1 MKALNKYMYIVIPI
15 LMVSIG
21 VKGQTN
27 YKLTSVQ
34 KLEVAGTST
43 LHDWTMP
50 TETAEGTAT
59 IDADN
64 NTLNGVSQL
73 TVTIKA
79 ETLKSGK
86 SGMDDNAYKALKT
99 KKYPEITFNLKQVK
113 SITKKS
119 DHYLVDAVGTFTIA
133 GESRTVSVQAKA
145 YLTTSTIKFTGSK
158 DLKLTDFNI
167 DPPTALLGTVKTGD
181 DITINYNLIFKTK

>member
-1 MKALNKYMYIVIPI
+1 MKALNKYLFILIPMLI
-15 LMVSIG
+15 ISIG

-27 YKLTSVQ
+27 YKLSSVE

-50 TETAEGTAT
+50 TETAEGTASMEVE
-59 IDADN
+59 N
-64 NTLNGVSQL
+64 STLKSISNLS
-73 TVTIKA
+73 VTMEA

-99 KKYPEITFNLKQVK
+99 KKYPDITFNLKQVK

-145 YLTTSTIKFTGSK
+145 YPTTSTVKFTGSK

-167 DPPTALLGTVKTGD
+167 DPPTALLGTVKTGNE
-181 DITINYNLIFKTK
+181 ITINFNLIFKTK

>member
-1 MKALNKYMYIVIPI
+1 MKVFNKYLYFMIPI
-15 LMVSIG
+15 LVISIG

-27 YKLTSVQ
+27 YNLSSVK

-50 TETAEGTAT
+50 TETAEGTAS
-59 IDADN
+59 IDIDD
-64 NTLNGVSQL
+64 NTLKSVSSL
-73 TVTIKA
+73 TVTMKG

-99 KKYPEITFNLKQVK
+99 KKHPEITFKLKQVK

-119 DHYLVDAVGTFTIA
+119 TYYLVDAVGTFTIA
-133 GESRTVSVQAKA
+133 GESRTVNVQTKA
-145 YLTTSTIKFTGSK
+145 YPTATTVTFTGSK

-167 DPPTALLGTVKTGD
+167 DPPTALLGTVKTGNE
-181 DITINYNLIFKTK
+181 ITINFNLIFKN